1 MTTIYRC
8 DECGFETTSSVLAEK
23 HNCKK
28 IFKYKEIR
36 LELYNGKIRF
46 GTEISEKDERFSTK
60 PTSEHISLWN
70 DDNLLHVETADVSK
84 EKEKELKIKLLEA
97 AINSRR
103 ERVSKAEDE
112 INRFEERIEAIKK
125 DK

>member
-8 DECGFETTSSVLAEK
+8 DECGFETSSKEIAEK

-28 IFKYKEIR
+28 IFKYKKIS

-46 GTEISEKDERFSTK
+46 SSETSEKDERFWTK
-60 PTSEHISLWN
+60 PTKEHITLWN
-70 DDNLLHVETADVSK
+70 DDNLLHVETTDVSK

-112 INRFEERIEAIKK
+112 ISRFEERIKDIKEGK
-125 DK
+125 